1 MVALLLL
8 AAFACSVMLLYET
21 APRVLYELF

>member
-8 AAFACSVMLLYET
+8 AACSDTQTLTGEVKDIWGK
-21 APRVLYELF
+21 P